1 MNVLFIV
8 FKGIGDV
15 ILTTP
20 AVRILKNKYP
30 QADVFFLTRRFAAPI
45 LKNNPY
51 IKKVFIREDN
61 CIKDIFL
68 KMDVSIDYMLSS
80 TSLFYTLISGSKKRI
95 TFYRKHNFLYNYRI
109 ETNFSGYVVLKR
121 LYLLKPLGIDPD
133 KFNYDEIKPEIFLDE
148 ESINNAQKK
157 LSENGVYRDDKIITF
172 DITSRRTY
180 RQLEGYKFIYIAD
193 KISELGFKTVFIS
206 APSEIEYVE
215 NTIKTH
221 SRKKHFFIKNTSLLE
236 SAAIISMAK
245 LHIGT
250 SSAPMHMAV
259 SFNVPTF
266 TVYSPYTDPI
276 SWTPPFGK
284 NDYVYGEF
292 KKLKE
297 DEIYLKIFEFM
308 KKIKII

>member
-1 MNVLFIV
+1 MNILFIV

-20 AVRILKNKYP
+20 SIK
-30 QADVFFLTRRFAAPI
+30 VFKSKEPDTKIYFLTRKFASPV

-51 IKKVFIREDN
+51 IEKIFAREEVSL
-61 CIKDIFL
+61 KDIFC
-68 KMDVSIDYMLSS
+68 KMDFCLDYMLSS
-80 TSLFYTLISGSKKRI
+80 SSLFYTLISGAKKRI
-95 TFYRKHNFLYNYRI
+95 AFYRKYNFFYNCRVKD
-109 ETNFSGYVVLKR
+109 NFRGYAAIKR
-121 LYLLKPLGIDPD
+121 LYLLKPFGIEPE
-133 KFNYDEIKPEIFLDE
+133 NLSYDDVKPEIFLDDE
-148 ESINNAQKK
+148 CLSNALAK
-157 LSENGVYRDDKIITF
+157 LSENGIDKNDRIITF
-172 DITSRRTY
+172 DITSPRTY

-193 KISELGFKTVFIS
+193 KISELGFKIVFIP
-206 APSEIEYVE
+206 APSETDYVE
-215 NTIKTH
+215 NTIKTY
-221 SRKKHFFIKNTSLLE
+221 SRKKHFLIKNTSLLE
-236 SAAIISMAK
+236 AAAIISMAK

-292 KKLKE
+292 KKLRE